1 VRTFIS
7 MNDPE
12 QLITALQLGDSFF
25 PSGAFAYSSG
35 LETFVSDGLV
45 CCREDLVRFIDSY
58 LLGLV
63 ARSDLLF
70 VKLSCS
76 AAIRGDMDEIVRLD
90 RLIHAMKPA
99 KELREASMQ
108 MGRQVLQVMKGLYP
122 SSIARSLWQRLEERK
137 LWGHH
142 AVVFGTVCAGVG
154 VESEKALLT
163 YLYAAVSS
171 LVSAGV
177 RLIPLGHSDGQLA
190 IGELKPVMIRITTA
204 VALLGESDICT
215 FAPALEI
222 RAMQHEHLF
231 TRLFKS

>member
-1 VRTFIS
+1 V
-7 MNDPE
+7 
-12 QLITALQLGDSFF
+12 L
-25 PSGAFAYSSG
+25 
-35 LETFVSDGLV
+35 LV
-45 CCREDLVRFIDSY
+45 I
-58 LLGLV
+58 
-63 ARSDLLF
+63 
-70 VKLSCS
+70 
-76 AAIRGDMDEIVRLD
+76 
-90 RLIHAMKPA
+90 
-99 KELREASMQ
+99 
-108 MGRQVLQVMKGLYP
+108 KGLYP

-142 AVVFGTVCAGVG
+142 AVIFGAVCADIG
-154 VESEKALLT
+154 VETEKALLT

-190 IGELKPVMIRITTA
+190 IGELKPVMTRITMA

-215 FAPALEI
+215 FAPALEV